1 MNALKKLHLVV
12 ARHIPKYMKG
22 TQNYVVFFY
31 QEWDSN
37 TLEGFI
43 DVDWASDCENRV
55 K

>member
-1 MNALKKLHLVV
+1 MSHSKVYERYPKL
-12 ARHIPKYMKG
+12 RS
-22 TQNYVVFFY
+22 FFY